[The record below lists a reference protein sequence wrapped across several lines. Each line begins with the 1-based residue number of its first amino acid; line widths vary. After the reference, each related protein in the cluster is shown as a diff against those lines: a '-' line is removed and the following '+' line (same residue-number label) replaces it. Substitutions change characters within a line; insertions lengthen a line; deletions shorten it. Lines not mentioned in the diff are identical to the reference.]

1 MALIAI
7 RAQDGSEVEA
17 FSLDASDWDAASA
30 ATASLIRGTAGR
42 SVDYAF
48 DA

>member
-17 FSLDASDWDAASA
+17 FSLEAAKIS
-30 ATASLIRGTAGR
+30 GTTKIVLGFII
-42 SVDYAF
+42 SHS
-48 DA
+48 